1 MLNTLVRF
9 YYRWRDKKYISKIE
23 LESKYSLNQIIEI
36 IQKQSQVV
44 LRPTINIVSEYRFL
58 GGSNNLGFFLM
69 TDEHTHRVL
78 FVAKIASK
86 DLISREMLF
95 IKWHKETINSQDA
108 FAPQYLT
115 SGRIP
120 ETRIEFLVTE
130 KLIPV
135 KHITLDSTFNL
146 YKNAAKANE
155 FIKTQFET
163 NESMSLKA
171 GSHIRDFL
179 LNLVIQFKTRES
191 KTFINTFFAER
202 KRLLPQFVD
211 DLSSVEDNI
220 NLIYQKINSEDP
232 SLWGFVH
239 GDFKKANMMEDSDG
253 NLKLID
259 FQYNCYGV
267 RVWDLAFY
275 LSKDK
280 RSFESSVIN
289 VLNLLSNQNERDF
302 LLFYYVLALLLQPNI
317 KTFKNTFNNKI
328 RLALN
333 LLNSGVLSESK

>member
-1 MLNTLVRF
+1 MLNSLVRF
-9 YYRWRDKKYISKIE
+9 YYRWRDKKHISKIE
-23 LESKYSLNQIIEI
+23 LESEYALNQIIEI
-36 IQKQSQVV
+36 IQKQLQAV
-44 LRPTINIVSEYRFL
+44 LRPTSNIVTEYRFL
-58 GGSNNLGFFLM
+58 GGANNLGFILM
-69 TDEHTHRVL
+69 TYEHTHRIL
-78 FVAKIASK
+78 WVAKIASK
-86 DLISREMLF
+86 DLIAREMLF
-95 IKWHKETINSQDA
+95 IKWHQETINSRDA

-115 SGRIP
+115 SGSIP
-120 ETRIEFLVTE
+120 ETSIEFLVTE
-130 KLIPV
+130 KLTPA
-135 KHITLDSTFNL
+135 KRITLDSTFNL
-146 YKNAAKANE
+146 YKSAAKANE

-171 GSHIRDFL
+171 GSRIRDFL
-179 LNLVIQFKTRES
+179 LNLVIQFKTCES
-191 KTFINTFFAER
+191 KTFLNTFFAER

-211 DLSSVEDNI
+211 DLSSVENKI
-220 NLIYQKINSEDP
+220 NLIYRKINSEDP

-280 RSFESSVIN
+280 RGFESSVII

-302 LLFYYVLALLLQPNI
+302 LLFYYVVALLLHPNI
-317 KTFKNTFNNKI
+317 KTFKNTLNNKI
-328 RLALN
+328 RPSLN

>member
-1 MLNTLVRF
+1 
-9 YYRWRDKKYISKIE
+9 
-23 LESKYSLNQIIEI
+23 
-36 IQKQSQVV
+36 
-44 LRPTINIVSEYRFL
+44 
-58 GGSNNLGFFLM
+58 M
-69 TDEHTHRVL
+69 TDEYTHKVL
-78 FVAKIASK
+78 WVGKIASK
-86 DLISREMLF
+86 DLLSREMLF
-95 IKWHKETINSQDA
+95 IKWHQETINSQDA

-120 ETRIEFLVTE
+120 KTSIEFLVTE

-135 KHITLDSTFNL
+135 KRITFDSTFNL

-171 GSHIRDFL
+171 GSRIRDFI
-179 LNLVIQFKTRES
+179 LNLVIQFKTSES
-191 KTFINTFFAER
+191 KKFINTFFAER
-202 KRLLPQFVD
+202 KRLLPQFIG
-211 DLSSVEDNI
+211 DLSFLEDNI
-220 NLIYQKINSEDP
+220 DRIYEKLNSEDP
-232 SLWGFVH
+232 ALWGFVH
-239 GDFKKANMMEDSDG
+239 GDFKKTNMMKDSDG

-280 RSFESSVIN
+280 RGFESSVII

-302 LLFYYVLALLLQPNI
+302 LLFYYVLALLLHPNI
-317 KTFKNTFNNKI
+317 KRFKSTFNSKV
-328 RLALN
+328 RPALN
-333 LLNSGVLSESK
+333 LLNSGALSESR